1 MDCSKQAKIL
11 VHFCQSYPMA
21 PFTLIHGCMFAGKT
35 KALFRHVQ
43 QSGLS
48 SDQILLVKHAS
59 DTRYQQDY
67 IVSHEGER
75 RECNP
80 INLPLEISYLLNDE
94 IKLVAID
101 EVQFFKHNITHVVQ
115 ELMIKEIEVVAA
127 GLLRDSNHEL
137 FGSMPELKKMAS
149 TTLEIYGTC
158 MVCGKD
164 ATHTYRKSAVKSQVM
179 VGGADMYEC
188 RCADCYA
195 KG

>member
-1 MDCSKQAKIL
+1 MDCSKQANFLI
-11 VHFCQSYPMA
+11 HFCQSYPMA

-48 SDQILLVKHAS
+48 SDEILLVKHAS

-80 INLPLEISYLLNDE
+80 INLPLEISYLINDE
-94 IKLVAID
+94 VKLVAID
-101 EVQFFKHNITHVVQ
+101 EIQFFKDNILHVVQ
-115 ELMIKEIEVVAA
+115 ELMLKEIEVVAA
-127 GLLRDSNHEL
+127 GLMYDSNHQL
-137 FGSMPELKKMAS
+137 FGPMPLLKKAAS
-149 TTLEIYGTC
+149 QELEVFGEC
-158 MVCGKD
+158 MQCGAK
-164 ATHTYRKSAVKSQVM
+164 ATHTYRKVNENSQVM

-188 RCADCYA
+188 RCGDCYL
-195 KG
+195 K